1 MLDCFIFI
9 AVTLFWC
16 KIWEDP
22 VCWHSSRGSK
32 FSVRHLK
39 MALLSSLRT
48 PGLCGALCYTGT
60 RSISS
65 GTLHIKDSPNF
76 WSGGRVS
83 LKDVKTKS
91 EPVYEPA
98 TGNVFMKLFSLNSPP
113 SKHCPVNQTLP
124 HQMITVTSGCAYTIE
139 FLDTPCCSMKK
150 MIISDLYKCV
160 TGRVLCQ
167 LQACGA
173 ADVDAA
179 VRSASAAFTVWSK
192 LAGMERARVMLEA
205 ARLIEV
211 DRNALIRH
219 PNTLHNSAALIQVV
233 LSLIFS
239 VISVAENRREE
250 RRLLR

>member
-98 TGNVFMKLFSLNSPP
+98 TGNVFMKLFSLNSPLL
-113 SKHCPVNQTLP
+113 SIAQSIRLCPIRWL
-124 HQMITVTSGCAYTIE
+124 
-139 FLDTPCCSMKK
+139 
-150 MIISDLYKCV
+150 
-160 TGRVLCQ
+160 
-167 LQACGA
+167 
-173 ADVDAA
+173 
-179 VRSASAAFTVWSK
+179 RSH
-192 LAGMERARVMLEA
+192 LATHIPLSSS
-205 ARLIEV
+205 I
-211 DRNALIRH
+211 H
-219 PNTLHNSAALIQVV
+219 HVV
-233 LSLIFS
+233 LWKKWSSLIFINVS
-239 VISVAENRREE
+239 QAVSCASYKLVVLQMLMQ
-250 RRLLR
+250 LLGAPVLLLQCGVNWQAWKEPESC